1 MLQEHLMNRET
12 MKLELLDNW
21 MKRDT
26 IQLDLV
32 DNCSGCGN
40 G

>member
-1 MLQEHLMNRET
+1 MLKEHMMNRET
-12 MKLELLDNW
+12 MKLEFLDNW

>member
-1 MLQEHLMNRET
+1 MLKEHMMNRET

-32 DNCSGCGN
+32 DNCFGCGN

>member
-1 MLQEHLMNRET
+1 MLKEHMMNRET

>member
-1 MLQEHLMNRET
+1 MLKEHMMNRKT

>member
-1 MLQEHLMNRET
+1 MMNRET

>member
-1 MLQEHLMNRET
+1 MMNRET
-12 MKLELLDNW
+12 MRLDLFDNW
-21 MKRDT
+21 MKRET
-26 IQLDLV
+26 IKLDLV

>member
-1 MLQEHLMNRET
+1 MMNRET
-12 MKLELLDNW
+12 MKLEFLDNW

-32 DNCSGCGN
+32 DNCSSCGN

>member
-1 MLQEHLMNRET
+1 MMNRET

-32 DNCSGCGN
+32 DNCFGCGN

>member
-1 MLQEHLMNRET
+1 MMNRET

-26 IQLDLV
+26 IKLDLV